1 MIKASILKR
10 SRSLQRQ
17 RRLWRVRNK
26 GEGSAERPRLVV
38 SLISPD
44 EVEQTQFWQQVHSP
58 FVGDNH
64 TRWVDGQFAL
74 SKPELG
80 LSNWANGRLFGRGAI
95 LTGDG
100 VYTVRTRYVQQ

>member
-1 MIKASILKR
+1 MVVDSVEEAT
-10 SRSLQRQ
+10 
-17 RRLWRVRNK
+17 RLFNQH
-26 GEGSAERPRLVV
+26 SPRLVV
-38 SLISPD
+38 SLISSD